1 MKSKQLFF
9 ENLVAQ
15 NALGGIPVDYN
26 FAGKTLYQIFED
38 LFSGGNNFTTIS
50 LEPNAGLEF
59 NNLSELRTKY
69 NTLVPDNINSQSIN
83 LLTSKPASY
92 WKTKNIVQVLDEI
105 LFQAA
110 APTYGNPEINL
121 SDSLSPT
128 QEVGNTV
135 TNTLILVGTKNDA
148 GNFTSLRILEDG
160 SQIASSSPAPGPT
173 ATLNFPYTFQVQ
185 VGITTWTG
193 KGSYDAGNRKTNS
206 QGIEDPRPYALL
218 SPNNPQLGNNDFTS
232 NSTEIDG
239 IYPIFYGVSDTKL
252 TSTQIRD
259 IIEAGNA
266 NKALVKANGAISITF
281 DAQDKFIWFAHAGP
295 GVYPNKTKWFVTSG
309 NKGDILGASDL
320 FSSPASIIVKSP
332 NSNSGTPYWQL
343 PYSTYISNYATKT
356 RKNESEGNIMQLQN

>member
-69 NTLVPDNINSQSIN
+69 NTLVPDNFNSQPIN

-110 APTYGNPEINL
+110 APTYVNPTINL

-128 QEVGNTV
+128 QEVGNIV

-193 KGSYDAGNRKTNS
+193 KGSYDAGDRKTNS

-239 IYPIFYGVSDTKL
+239 IYPYFYGVSSTPL
-252 TSTQIRD
+252 TPEQIRD
-259 IIEAGNA
+259 IIEAGNG
-266 NKALVKANGAISITF
+266 NKTLIKADGAINITF
-281 DAQDKFIWFAHAGP
+281 NAVEQYLWFAHASI
-295 GVYPNKTKWFVTSG
+295 YPTKTKWEASNNSN
-309 NKGDILGASDL
+309 NKGDIGLSPDDL
-320 FSSPASIIVKSP
+320 FGPNIPIEITSPD
-332 NSNSGTPYWQL
+332 NYWTIN
-343 PYSTYISNYATKT
+343 YNTYITYLRTGTSNYSLKL
-356 RKNESEGNIMQLQN
+356 S